1 MIDTLKITRS
11 DSAFKQRI
19 AAPCRPGLREPYRKG
34 NRPRPVIVVLSLFL
48 TATAM
53 EGPRC

>member
-53 EGPRC
+53 EVPRC